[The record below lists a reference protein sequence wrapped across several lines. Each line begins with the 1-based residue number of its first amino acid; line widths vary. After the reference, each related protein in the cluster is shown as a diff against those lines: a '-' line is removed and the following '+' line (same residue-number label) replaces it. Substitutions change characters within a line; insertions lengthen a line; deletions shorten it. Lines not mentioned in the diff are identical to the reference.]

1 MGVRQS
7 ILHDFCCVTQTKN
20 RTSDYQAVT
29 NFNKNFPEVR
39 TYTVDQHNDET
50 IEITLLTI
58 YDKGEMSAIT
68 DKYIKWLVS
77 LING

>member
-1 MGVRQS
+1 MGVRHS

-39 TYTVDQHNDET
+39 STTTGTQINAGTYRLT
-50 IEITLLTI
+50 IEAPDLEFKNLEIQ
-58 YDKGEMSAIT
+58 
-68 DKYIKWLVS
+68 
-77 LING
+77 